1 VGLDIAP
8 GTYRL
13 SLSVAGGSG
22 SLSSSQAGRLVL
34 AVIVILVGV
43 AVGGLSQ
50 KPPVSRGSG
59 MTLPPRPSPR
69 DQLGNRH
76 DGEAHPEREQDN
88 A

>member
-1 VGLDIAP
+1 VVTLK
-8 GTYRL
+8 TLNTLKTHVEVFY
-13 SLSVAGGSG
+13 GG
-22 SLSSSQAGRLVL
+22 L